1 MRIETAQPVN
11 GALSALCYLLSN
23 LAPLYVMCD
32 PSDLAAIFEIES
44 PHTRLPTITLY
55 EMTPG
60 GTGLCEELMLHH
72 TALLQ
77 MAAQRLRE
85 CDCERGCPACAGPI
99 SDEQTRDVKRD
110 ALKLVEE
117 LLK

>member
-1 MRIETAQPVN
+1 
-11 GALSALCYLLSN
+11 
-23 LAPLYVMCD
+23 
-32 PSDLAAIFEIES
+32 
-44 PHTRLPTITLY
+44 
-55 EMTPG
+55 
-60 GTGLCEELMLHH
+60 MLHH